1 MDTTERRNTR
11 SAKVDSAKK
20 TGVTRWVVLFGLI
33 IIFCTDIRY
42 FLDDSDRK
50 SN

>member
-33 IIFCTDIRY
+33 IIFVLIFAI